1 MSVIFRQTRR
11 LPRGYQLWPLAFFLL
26 LVAGAGFWLWRAWPQ
41 VLLQSV
47 IWQRTLNAELS
58 SLLQSVENSPSTA
71 GLSLLGFSFVYGV
84 LHALGPGH
92 GKMVITT
99 WLATYP
105 SKLKSGIALS
115 LTGSLLQGIVAIILV
130 TVVLSL
136 LRLPAGQ
143 LHLSRFWME
152 RGSCLLVGALG
163 LLLCLRAL
171 KKLRVL
177 LQRPKFTDFRP
188 YHHMHHANCGCGNK
202 HLPAPEQLQR
212 GEGWRAK
219 SVIVLL
225 MGMRPCSGAIM
236 LLLFSKVIGVF
247 NWGIAAVMAMAAG
260 TSLTISSLALLVHS
274 CRQLAVRLSANR
286 APALWRQAGWA
297 TLMLTGGLIL
307 LAASLVMWCTTMPQ
321 GSSLHPS
328 GII

>member
-1 MSVIFRQTRR
+1 MSVIFRRTRSSTR
-11 LPRGYQLWPLAFFLL
+11 WYQLWPLAFFLL

-41 VLLQSV
+41 VLLQRV

-58 SLLQSVENSPSTA
+58 MLLQSVENSPSTT
-71 GLSLLGFSFVYGV
+71 GLSLLGFSFVYGI

-92 GKMVITT
+92 GKIVITT
-99 WLATYP
+99 WLATHP
-105 SKLKSGIALS
+105 SKLKSGIGLS
-115 LTGSLLQGIVAIILV
+115 LTASLLQGIAAITLV

-152 RGSCLLVGALG
+152 KGSYLLVGALG

-171 KKLRVL
+171 KKLRIL
-177 LQRPKFTDFRP
+177 LQRPRLTDFRP
-188 YHHMHHANCGCGNK
+188 YHIHHANCGCGNK

-219 SVIVLL
+219 SMIVLL

-247 NWGIAAVMAMAAG
+247 SWGVAAVMAMAAG

-286 APALWRQAGWA
+286 APVLWRQAGWA

-307 LAASLVMWCTTMPQ
+307 LAASLVMWGSTIPQ
-321 GSSLHPS
+321 DSSLRPS